1 MSRLTGRP
9 ATGAF
14 CGSWPA
20 SDTSRRSMPGLPDR
34 WSGVSISPT
43 ISTAR
48 TAWGRWSRSNPT
60 RRWRMG
66 SSAEAIVDHVMTS
79 DPGTVTLAVTGPMT
93 NVALALRQ
101 EPAIAARLKRIVA
114 MGGARAEGGN
124 ITASAEYNIWA
135 DPEAAHEVLS
145 SDVEVV
151 MLGLDVTHQVRT
163 PDAVIQ
169 TIRTIG
175 TPAAE
180 ACAAMLDYGQYTAR
194 KWGEGQEGP
203 MHDPCVIAYILRPDL
218 FELRPCTIQVETVS
232 DLTRGHTQVEFRV
245 PAGHDAAQLGRA
257 GRSGRRVRPHRPGA
271 EAVGMKIA
279 VLGSINLD
287 IVASGAPL
295 PRAGETVSGA
305 TLAQHPGG
313 KGANQAYAA
322 LRLGADTVL
331 FGRVGERRLRR
342 AGAGAARTGRG
353 GPRPCPD

>member
-1 MSRLTGRP
+1 MSSIPVIIDCDPGVDDAVALFLAFASPELDIRAITTVGGNVP
-9 ATGAF
+9 A
-14 CGSWPA
+14 
-20 SDTSRRSMPGLPDR
+20 DR
-34 WSGVSISPT
+34 
-43 ISTAR
+43 TAR
-48 TAWGRWSRSNPT
+48 NGRVLRQLAGLGHQPPVHAGAARPLE
-60 RRWRMG
+60 RRLDIADHFHGPDGLGSLEPFEPDAPLAQG

-232 DLTRGHTQVEFRV
+232 ELTRGHTQVEFRV
-245 PAGHDAAQLGRA
+245 PTGQTRHSWGVRA
-257 GRSGRRVRPHRPGA
+257 DRDGVFDLIVR
-271 EAVGMKIA
+271 
-279 VLGSINLD
+279 
-287 IVASGAPL
+287 
-295 PRAGETVSGA
+295 
-305 TLAQHPGG
+305 
-313 KGANQAYAA
+313 A
-322 LRLGADTVL
+322 LRRSV
-331 FGRVGERRLRR
+331 
-342 AGAGAARTGRG
+342 
-353 GPRPCPD
+353 